1 MTYIFSVKI
10 INLEGLVSLFFSV
23 ILPPSG
29 QELLSDTLKKDYFH
43 HDMSSIILINDKDQ
57 YILEYPSY
65 VGTCRPG
72 CNLVKPVSHFLRNLH
87 MLGGVLQ

>member
-43 HDMSSIILINDKDQ
+43 HDMSSIILINGINTFWSIPVMWAHVD
-57 YILEYPSY
+57 LVVTWSSLYPI
-65 VGTCRPG
+65 
-72 CNLVKPVSHFLRNLH
+72 F
-87 MLGGVLQ
+87 